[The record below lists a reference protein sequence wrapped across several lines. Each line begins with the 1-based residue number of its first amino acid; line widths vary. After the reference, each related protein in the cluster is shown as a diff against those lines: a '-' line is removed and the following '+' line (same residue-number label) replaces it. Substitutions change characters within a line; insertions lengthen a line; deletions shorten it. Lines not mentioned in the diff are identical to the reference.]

1 MPMIQNRISFKMMSG
16 LGLAVSC
23 LALSS
28 CGQVGARPRDADG
41 HVMPTLAELDPS
53 SSLYAAAVN
62 KAGAGDCRPEVLD
75 VITCFAWR
83 GHGYE
88 GAQTTLGQCDLKNG
102 NKAEGVEWI
111 KRAANAGWAD
121 AQLIMS
127 RVYFEGTYAPKDLV
141 QAAHWNLLYRRNP
154 ALMSLG
160 AQPDD
165 TVSTQIASELTVA
178 ERDQALQSS
187 SVWRPT
193 YWTPS
198 EKLDSK
204 IAETCHI
211 SDRRQVYRPAA
222 VDQAAAPY

>member
-1 MPMIQNRISFKMMSG
+1 VPKTQNPIRISTMTS
-16 LGLAVSC
+16 LAMAVTC
-23 LALSS
+23 LALTS

-62 KAGAGDCRPEVLD
+62 KAGAGDCRPEILD

-187 SVWRPT
+187 SAWRPT
-193 YWTPS
+193 YWSPA

-211 SDRRQVYRPAA
+211 PDRRQVYHPPI
-222 VDQAAAPY
+222 VVNTPTPY

>member
-1 MPMIQNRISFKMMSG
+1 MQKTQNPIHITKMTS
-16 LGLAVSC
+16 LAMVLAS
-23 LALSS
+23 LALTS
-28 CGQVGARPRDADG
+28 CGQVGARPRDAAG

-102 NKAEGVEWI
+102 KTAEGVEWI

-121 AQLIMS
+121 AQLAMS
-127 RVYFEGTYAPKDLV
+127 RIYYEGNYTNKDLV

-160 AQPDD
+160 ATPDD
-165 TVSTQIASELTVA
+165 TVSTQIASELSVD
-178 ERDQALQSS
+178 ERDQALRTSS
-187 SVWRPT
+187 AWHPT
-193 YWTPS
+193 YWSPS

-211 SDRRQVYRPAA
+211 SDRRQVYHPP
-222 VDQAAAPY
+222 VVQDTPTPY